1 MKKEIL
7 SDAIGMID
15 EKYTD
20 EATSFSA
27 EKDTQPLNTVPKT
40 RTRHVRWGVLA
51 ACLAL
56 VMIAGSVTFAVAA
69 EAREYDAA
77 VEFFNENGLPTSGLT
92 RAEIKEVYRDI
103 TSNRFTY
110 GKTADV
116 MSRSVLGYEIMQ
128 AEPTPEKLAEL
139 WNNNSKENVISEK
152 GYDYRIRIID
162 SYADKNGQR
171 VFYGFDVSVLECY
184 LDGNLLWKAE
194 RGDFYIYG
202 AVHTSKGTV
211 VWGHSYF
218 TLSNTS
224 LTGWLARFDD
234 DGNMIW
240 KKKLDHGFDRELIA
254 SVIDNG
260 DGTWAVIS
268 RCEGNLLCLSRFD
281 VDGNELSSKMTEIGN
296 LGIGVT
302 AKLGDGYLVQ
312 LGNVFGNVRHTA
324 RLVKLDRDGNV
335 LDSFTYEEDGID
347 YYITDVAEFGGKIY
361 LSAYAV
367 PTQKDAGGRDEIANI
382 LSYIWENHK
391 DILMNVPDEVL
402 TPLVRGNYTA
412 VLLVCDTESGTPTTF
427 YSVKGSLGGKFTV
440 SDGKLTWDVE
450 TIMTTFYSPA
460 TSSFTIGGTCAVFR
474 YSFDIS
480 GTIIEQKDTGETVKY
495 RR

>member
-1 MKKEIL
+1 M
-7 SDAIGMID
+7 
-15 EKYTD
+15 TD
-20 EATSFSA
+20 
-27 EKDTQPLNTVPKT
+27 V
-40 RTRHVRWGVLA
+40 
-51 ACLAL
+51 
-56 VMIAGSVTFAVAA
+56 
-69 EAREYDAA
+69 
-77 VEFFNENGLPTSGLT
+77 
-92 RAEIKEVYRDI
+92 
-103 TSNRFTY
+103 
-110 GKTADV
+110 
-116 MSRSVLGYEIMQ
+116 
-128 AEPTPEKLAEL
+128 
-139 WNNNSKENVISEK
+139 
-152 GYDYRIRIID
+152 
-162 SYADKNGQR
+162 
-171 VFYGFDVSVLECY
+171 
-184 LDGNLLWKAE
+184 
-194 RGDFYIYG
+194 
-202 AVHTSKGTV
+202 
-211 VWGHSYF
+211 
-218 TLSNTS
+218 
-224 LTGWLARFDD
+224 
-234 DGNMIW
+234 
-240 KKKLDHGFDRELIA
+240 
-254 SVIDNG
+254 
-260 DGTWAVIS
+260 
-268 RCEGNLLCLSRFD
+268 
-281 VDGNELSSKMTEIGN
+281 GN

-391 DILMNVPDEVL
+391 DDMNISDEEL

-412 VLLVCDTESGTPTTF
+412 VLLVCDTESYEPTTF

-480 GTIIEQKDTGETVKY
+480 GTIIEQKDTGETVMY